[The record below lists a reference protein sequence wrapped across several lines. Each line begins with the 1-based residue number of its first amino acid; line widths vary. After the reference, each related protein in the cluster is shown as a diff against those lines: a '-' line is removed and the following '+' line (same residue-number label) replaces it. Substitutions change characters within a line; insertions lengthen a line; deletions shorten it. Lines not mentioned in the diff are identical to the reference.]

1 MSSPFINS
9 SSDDIEIITR
19 INNCFEEYDSDPF
32 VLGNQFFRFP
42 ARKGRLSFYP
52 ISKNLRMLA
61 TSYSKSIADGT
72 SFGISHRPRR
82 GEINFVKSVLGWSS
96 WYPWIWVRHL
106 QQDAMPL
113 SKAWQTYFES
123 NFSVREF
130 RAKKFRVRKYL
141 EPLDALSTRFVLY
154 CEALSRLF
162 ILSNYSKVYVSS
174 NLNLELLES
183 PFIALHI
190 RRGENVSK
198 DGSWIRPGFT
208 FVELEEYLHAVN
220 ILAKNLEINRIYLAC
235 DSVTDMDEVKLRLEN
250 QYEVF
255 SLNLDRSRFVR
266 HVQGHIE
273 DVETWC
279 QKNTNDIPFYALS
292 GIAELFAMSNCSG
305 IVGSIGSSEFAKT
318 GWLLACSRKRR

>member
-1 MSSPFINS
+1 
-9 SSDDIEIITR
+9 
-19 INNCFEEYDSDPF
+19 
-32 VLGNQFFRFP
+32 
-42 ARKGRLSFYP
+42 
-52 ISKNLRMLA
+52 MLA
-61 TSYSKSIADGT
+61 TSYSKSIAGGT
-72 SFGISHRPRR
+72 SFRISNRPRR

-106 QQDAMPL
+106 QQEAMPL
-113 SKAWQTYFES
+113 SRAWQTYFES
-123 NFSVREF
+123 DFSMRKF
-130 RAKKFRVRKYL
+130 RGKRFRVRKCL
-141 EPLDALSTRFVLY
+141 EPLDVLASRFVLY

-162 ILSNYSKVYVSS
+162 ILSNYSKAYVSS
-174 NLNLELLES
+174 NLNLELLEL

-208 FVELEEYLHAVN
+208 FVSLEEYVRSIN
-220 ILAKNLEINRIYLAC
+220 ELATNLEINRIYLAC
-235 DSVTDMDEVKLRLEN
+235 DSVSDMDEVKLRLEN
-250 QYEVF
+250 HYEIF

-279 QKNTNDIPFYALS
+279 QRNNNEIPFYTLS
-292 GIAELFAMSNCSG
+292 GIAELFAFSNSSG

-318 GWLLACSRKRR
+318 GWLLACSRKRRLVPFVSLGLPVELSDPTLVEMN